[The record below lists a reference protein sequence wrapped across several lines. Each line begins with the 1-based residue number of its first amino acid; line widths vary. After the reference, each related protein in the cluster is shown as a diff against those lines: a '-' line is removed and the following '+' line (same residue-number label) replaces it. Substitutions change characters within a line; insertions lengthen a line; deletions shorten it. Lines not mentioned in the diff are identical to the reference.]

1 MSLNSELDEF
11 SLSFSMDDDFDEYDE
26 DFEDDFDDYDEDESL
41 DDFDDSVELYDDVF
55 KEEEDI
61 DEPYDDVEPEDGY
74 GTNRLSSDEDDI
86 GFIDDYDPRF

>member
-1 MSLNSELDEF
+1 MI
-11 SLSFSMDDDFDEYDE
+11 DDFE
-26 DFEDDFDDYDEDESL
+26 DYDEDESL

-55 KEEEDI
+55 KEEEDV

-74 GTNRLSSDEDDI
+74 GTYKSNNDEDDI